1 MQQGFTDWSEM
12 VRNFLCFCG
21 PGPIGSGPWI
31 PNGEFHRGAQL
42 TVDYSQLERHWNVPL
57 SDGIISLTQIEGQWC
72 SFNLRNI
79 SLR

>member
-1 MQQGFTDWSEM
+1 MQQGFTDRSEM
-12 VRNFLCFCG
+12 VRNFLFFCG
-21 PGPIGSGPWI
+21 PGPI

-57 SDGIISLTQIEGQWC
+57 SVGIISLTQIEGQWC
-72 SFNLRNI
+72 SFNLKNI